1 MSASLI
7 TQGTNLLDIRYR
19 NRMLV
24 FSVEDE
30 EKQQD
35 LLEQELPI
43 SHEQVNISEVSHL
56 SNSVLESNNSV
67 NNSLALAIQN
77 LESKLSSDLKAAK
90 SLLQKEKSALYSLQE
105 KNFESGKNGYFLIQA
120 QVKDFNKRRESEQ
133 RKRVEDNKKKVV
145 TKILPLLDAFR
156 NVSMLHGGE
165 TEREIKMH
173 SDFNVLVRSITVALQ
188 KYGYSEFSPEI
199 GELYD
204 KDRHEAVNI
213 ETASINGTSTIYAV
227 LRPGTLDTKSNV
239 VRKAKVEVIVP
250 Q

>member
-1 MSASLI
+1 MLLLFCFLLLQLHDSFLIGIRTKLMSASLI

-56 SNSVLESNNSV
+56 NNSALESNNSV

-77 LESKLSSDLKAAK
+77 LESKLSSDLIAAK

-120 QVKDFNKRRESEQ
+120 QVKDFN
-133 RKRVEDNKKKVV
+133 VCF
-145 TKILPLLDAFR
+145 ILNFLCF
-156 NVSMLHGGE
+156 
-165 TEREIKMH
+165 TI
-173 SDFNVLVRSITVALQ
+173 
-188 KYGYSEFSPEI
+188 
-199 GELYD
+199 
-204 KDRHEAVNI
+204 AVHLI
-213 ETASINGTSTIYAV
+213 FYY
-227 LRPGTLDTKSNV
+227 
-239 VRKAKVEVIVP
+239 
-250 Q
+250 